1 MTRHTLTSLKQGLAN
16 KKFSSTEL
24 VQESLEKATESTSNA
39 FISIEQD
46 SALAFAK
53 AFDESDKT
61 DTNTHILGGIP
72 IAHKDLF
79 CTTEG
84 TTTCGSKVLDGYQSP
99 YDATVVTKLKQ
110 VGAISI
116 GKTNMDEFA
125 MGSSNESSYF
135 GAVDNPWNT
144 EHVPGGSSGGSAAA
158 VAEGIIAFATG
169 SDTGGSVRQPA
180 SYCNLTGVKPTYG
193 RCSRYGMVAYAS
205 SLDQAGTFTYSA
217 EDAAIALNAIA
228 GFDKKDSTSLDVPVE
243 DFSASLNDSIKGL
256 KIGVPT
262 EFFGDGL
269 NSEVGK
275 LIEDAIKQY
284 EKLGAEIVS
293 ISLKNSQL
301 ALPSYY
307 IIAPAEASSNLSR
320 FDGVRY
326 GHRASD
332 YSDLNEMYVN
342 SRTEGF
348 GKEVKRRI
356 MIGAYA
362 LSSGYYD
369 AYYAK
374 AQKLRRLITNDYL
387 EAFKQ
392 CDVILGPTTP
402 EPAFK
407 KGSTSDPVSMYL
419 NDIYT
424 VTANLTGLPAASIPA
439 GFTQSGLP
447 VGMQLTTPHLQEA
460 KLLNIAHQYQKV
472 TDWHEQAPP
481 LNQQQTQ
488 KNGGAA

>member
-1 MTRHTLTSLKQGLAN
+1 MAIQTLASLQKKLAN
-16 KKFSSTEL
+16 KEMSCTEL
-24 VQESLEKATESTSNA
+24 VQDSINKAEQSELNA
-39 FISIEQD
+39 FITINSEK
-46 SALAFAK
+46 ALAAAK
-53 AFDESDKT
+53 EFDNNSNNHDS
-61 DTNTHILGGIP
+61 HLAGIP

-79 CTTEG
+79 CTKG
-84 TTTCGSKVLDGYQSP
+84 VLTTCGSKILENFTSP
-99 YDATVVTKLKQ
+99 YDATVVQQLNNA
-110 VGAISI
+110 GAISI

-135 GAVDNPWNT
+135 GPADNPWDTNR
-144 EHVPGGSSGGSAAA
+144 VPGGSSGGSAAA
-158 VAEGIIAFATG
+158 VSAGIIPFATG

-205 SLDQAGTFTYSA
+205 SLDQAGTFTYTA
-217 EDAAIALNAIA
+217 EDAAIALNVMS
-228 GFDKKDSTSLDVPVE
+228 GFDANDSTSLNIAKE
-243 DFSASLNDSIKGL
+243 DFSATLNESLAGL
-256 KIGVPT
+256 RIGIPE
-262 EFFGDGL
+262 EFFSDGL
-269 NSEVGK
+269 NNEVAK
-275 LIEDAIKQY
+275 IIQDAIKEY
-284 EKLGAEIVS
+284 EKLGAIVVS
-293 ISLKNSQL
+293 VSLKNSSL
-301 ALPSYY
+301 ALPAYY

-326 GHRASD
+326 GFRAEE
-332 YSDLNEMYVN
+332 YGDLDDMYTKTR
-342 SRTEGF
+342 SEGF
-348 GKEVKRRI
+348 GTEVQKRI

-374 AQKLRRLITNDYL
+374 AQKLRRMITNDYL
-387 EAFKQ
+387 SAFEK

-407 KGSTSDPVSMYL
+407 KGSTNDPISMYL

-424 VTANLTGLPAASIPA
+424 VTANLSGLPAASVPA

-460 KLLNIAHQYQKV
+460 KLLNIAHQYQQV
-472 TDWHEQAPP
+472 TDWHTKTPP
-481 LNQQQTQ
+481 IPAND
-488 KNGGAA
+488 GGGL